1 MRLACIDPKRINQA
15 RLKAG
20 MTQDDVAYRL
30 RERGHKAN
38 ARSIRRWESGQH
50 APHANVVPDLAA
62 VLGVQIEDI
71 YQQNGGELEDDSD
84 EDEAALRRMAH
95 QMIDR
100 GHEDIASDLL
110 HRVRQMKARRSVAA

>member
-1 MRLACIDPKRINQA
+1 
-15 RLKAG
+15 

-50 APHANVVPDLAA
+50 APHANVVPDLAN

-71 YQQNGGELEDDSD
+71 YQQNGDSDDED
-84 EDEAALRRMAH
+84 EDEAALRRIAH
-95 QMIDR
+95 RMIDV
-100 GHEDIASDLL
+100 GHDDIAADLL
-110 HRVRQMKARRSVAA
+110 RRVMVAKNKRHSQANVLS